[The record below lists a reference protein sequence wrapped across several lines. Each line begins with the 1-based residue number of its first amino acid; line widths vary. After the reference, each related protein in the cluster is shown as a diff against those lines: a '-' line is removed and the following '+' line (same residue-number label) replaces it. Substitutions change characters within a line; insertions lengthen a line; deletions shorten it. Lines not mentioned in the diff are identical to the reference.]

1 MKQSRV
7 RVSSGSPF
15 ESIVGFSRAVRIGD
29 VIAIGGTAPLGPDG
43 KTVGVG
49 DAAAQARRCF
59 EIARTALE
67 ELGASLDDVIRTRFL
82 LTRIDDWQAVAKVHG
97 EIFSEIRPVNTV
109 VQVTRFI
116 DPDWLVE
123 TEIDAVVATDP

>member
-15 ESIVGFSRAVRIGD
+15 EPIVGFSRAVRIGD